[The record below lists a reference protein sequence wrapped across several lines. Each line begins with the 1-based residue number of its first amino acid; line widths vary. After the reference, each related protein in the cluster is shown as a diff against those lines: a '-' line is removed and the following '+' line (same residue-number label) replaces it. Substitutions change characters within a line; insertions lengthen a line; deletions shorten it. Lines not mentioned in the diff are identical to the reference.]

1 MKINS
6 FYPVLMTDEVKKCAD
21 FFIKY
26 FDFKLTFQM
35 DWYISLIDEN
45 NIELAFIDYKHE
57 SIPSGY
63 RLPNSGLF
71 LNFEVDNVD
80 DVYNRLKQDLGT
92 KIIYDIKSEDF
103 GQRHFILSAAGNILV
118 DVIQVI
124 SPSKE
129 YEDNYE

>member
-6 FYPVLMTDEVKKCAD
+6 FYPVLMTDEVKKCTD

-45 NIELAFIDYKHE
+45 NNELAFIDYKHE
-57 SIPSGY
+57 SIPNAY
-63 RLPNSGLF
+63 KLPNSGLL
-71 LNFEVDNVD
+71 LNFEVGNVD

-103 GQRHFILSAAGNILV
+103 GQRHFILSAPGNILV